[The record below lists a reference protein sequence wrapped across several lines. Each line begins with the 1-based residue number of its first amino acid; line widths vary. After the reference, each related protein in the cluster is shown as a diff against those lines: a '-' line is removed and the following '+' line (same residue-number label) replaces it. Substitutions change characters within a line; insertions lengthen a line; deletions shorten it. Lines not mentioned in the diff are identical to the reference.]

1 MNITIPNFVK
11 RAANNISTYYKDN
24 FKTSPGLR
32 RYLDYYKEVARMIQD
47 DKKGIKKV
55 TPAERKRLENEFISM
70 SNYADPKTR
79 YYEYHRTKGI
89 AELHMQFEGDKMLA
103 AEGTNYVKGTELP
116 WKFYNGFVVPVKRPV
131 LGAAEAAELAES
143 IKVQA
148 AEGTEMRESTKAQE
162 TEGTEMR
169 ESTKAQETERAA
181 GRVDGEME
189 PTPLL
194 QSTAD
199 TGGGRR
205 KSRGRKSRRRKYI
218 KRKKTNRRR

>member
-1 MNITIPNFVK
+1 MNIKIPSFVK

-24 FKTSPGLR
+24 FTTSPGLR
-32 RYLDYYKEVARMIQD
+32 RYLDYYKEVARRIQD
-47 DKKGIKKV
+47 DENGIKKV
-55 TPAERKRLENEFISM
+55 APDERKRLENEFISM

-79 YYEYHRTKGI
+79 YYEYHMTKGM
-89 AELHMQFEGDKMLA
+89 AELHMQFEGNKMLA
-103 AEGTNYVKGTELP
+103 AEGPNYVKGTELP
-116 WKFYNGFVVPVKRPV
+116 WRFRNGFVVPVKRPV

-143 IKVQA
+143 IRVQA
-148 AEGTEMRESTKAQE
+148 AEGTDM
-162 TEGTEMR
+162 G

-181 GRVDGEME
+181 GRVDGDME

-218 KRKKTNRRR
+218 KRKKTNQRR